1 MRKLLIPV
9 LLFFAVA
16 AYPIRTNN
24 GNAIYAACLF
34 GASSGQSCAA
44 GTYLALST
52 DTTTPAATDTSC
64 ASEQTTNGLA
74 RKSMTIT
81 YPYTNGDNVP
91 ATLGAATFTYT
102 GSSTTTITK
111 LCVFTASS
119 GGVMT
124 NEVLIPGYSF
134 TTSGQA
140 ETFQYVWNQN

>member
-9 LLFFAVA
+9 LLLFAAA

-44 GTYLALST
+44 GAYLALST
-52 DTTTPAATDTSC
+52 DTTTPA

-81 YPYTNGDNVP
+81 YPYTNGNNVP